1 MRKSLRG
8 YGWATFVGDFFGG
21 GIAALIA
28 LPYGLAIASLVGLPP
43 ILGLF
48 TSLITAPFCVFLGRN
63 PVLIGGTSS
72 TTIPFIGAAVRSQ
85 GIAGAAKVVIA
96 AAVILMIF
104 SVLRLGRHVT
114 KVQHS
119 VLAGFSCGIGGM
131 MIISQLKI
139 MLGLSAP
146 KGGWEEQ
153 MIPQFMQELAK
164 YHEMRAIPA
173 ILGVVV
179 VVIAAIAVKLL
190 PKGPS
195 PLFGVMVAVG
205 LASAL
210 GWHEKTVGTLD
221 LKLPPF
227 AGFTW
232 YPSDVWSVLPQAFGL
247 AFVTAVNILIT
258 SRVVDHFRGR
268 HKHMRGS
275 DADAELGA
283 YGIANVVAGMF
294 GAPMSVGIPAR
305 SIANVQCGGSTRMSN
320 LIHAGIL
327 LGFLTI
333 GNRVIA
339 QIPLAALAGVTI
351 WMGARLLD
359 WSTWK
364 RLHMMRRVDAAAFLV
379 TAVCVLLMN
388 AVWAVAIGSALYV
401 IPYLQTKFFDKNT
414 TQPEPVEAMAA
425 GQSSK

>member
-1 MRKSLRG
+1 MRLRKSLRG

-48 TSLITAPFCVFLGRN
+48 TSLITSPFCVFLGRN

-72 TTIPFIGAAVRSQ
+72 TTIPFIGAAVREQ

-96 AAVILMIF
+96 AGVMLMVF
-104 SVLRLGRHVT
+104 SVLHLGRYVT

-139 MLGLSAP
+139 MLGFSAP
-146 KGGWEEQ
+146 KGGWHEQ
-153 MIPQFMQELAK
+153 MIPQLMQEIAK
-164 YHEMRAIPA
+164 YGEVRAIPA
-173 ILGVVV
+173 ILGITV

-195 PLFGVMVAVG
+195 PLFGVIIAVAM
-205 LASAL
+205 ARMF
-210 GWHEKTVGTLD
+210 GWNEKTVGALD
-221 LKLPPF
+221 LVLPPF

-232 YPSDVWSVLPQAFGL
+232 YPSDVWKMVPQAFGL

-268 HKHMRGS
+268 HKHMRAG

-283 YGIANVVAGMF
+283 YGIGNVVAGMF

-305 SIANVQCGGSTRMSN
+305 SIANVQCGGTTRMSN
-320 LIHAGIL
+320 AIHGLIL
-327 LGFLTI
+327 LAFLTI
-333 GNRVIA
+333 GSGVISR
-339 QIPLAALAGVTI
+339 IPLAALAGVTI

-364 RLHMMRRVDAAAFLV
+364 RLHKMRRVDAAAFLV
-379 TAVCVLLMN
+379 TAVAVLLVN
-388 AVWAVAIGSALYV
+388 AVEAVAIGSALYI
-401 IPYLQTKFFDKNT
+401 IPYLQEKFSKKDAA
-414 TQPEPVEAMAA
+414 QPQPVEA
-425 GQSSK
+425 